1 MLREEWM
8 AENAKPDPEYL
19 GAIVAPRQPA
29 MTPSVAILLCTMQ
42 GQHYLHE
49 QLDSILQQTHSA
61 WSIWASDDGSDD
73 GTHAI
78 LEDYRAR
85 LGDSRFSIHA
95 GPAEGFVANFLSLV
109 CNASITADY
118 YAFSDQDDV
127 WNADKLARALAWLG
141 SVPRH
146 IPALYCSRT
155 CYVDA
160 SNQAIGAS
168 PLFARP
174 PGFANALVQSIAGG
188 NTMVLNDAA
197 RNLLRLAGADANV
210 ASHDWWAYMVISG
223 CGGQVFY
230 ESEPTVRYRQHDNN
244 LEGANN
250 HWTGRL
256 LRLYQLLQ
264 GRFRVWNDKNTAALQ
279 RMREHLTPENQRR
292 LDEFEKARSGGLFAR
307 LIAFRRSGVY
317 RQTALDN
324 LSLIVAVVLKK
335 L

>member
-1 MLREEWM
+1 MLRDEWV
-8 AENAKPDPEYL
+8 AKNSRPDPAYL
-19 GAIVAPRQPA
+19 GTISVPRQPV
-29 MTPSVAILLCTMQ
+29 MIPSVAILLCTMQ
-42 GQHYLHE
+42 GQHFLHE
-49 QLDSILQQTHSA
+49 QLDSILHQSHSA

-73 GTHAI
+73 DTHAI
-78 LEDYRAR
+78 LEEYRTR
-85 LGDSRFSIHA
+85 LGDSRFSIHS
-95 GPAEGFVANFLSLV
+95 GPAEGFAANFLSLV
-109 CNASITADY
+109 CNANITADC
-118 YAFSDQDDV
+118 YAFSDQDDI
-127 WNADKLARALAWLG
+127 WNPDKLTRAVAWLG
-141 SVPRH
+141 TVPSDM
-146 IPALYCSRT
+146 PALYCSRT

-160 SNQAIGAS
+160 NNQAIGVS
-168 PLFARP
+168 PLFSRP

-223 CGGQVFY
+223 CGGRVFY
-230 ESEPTVRYRQHDNN
+230 EPEPTVRYRQHANN

-279 RMREHLTPENQRR
+279 RMRMHLTPENQRR
-292 LDEFEKARSGGLFAR
+292 LDEFDKARTGSLFAR
-307 LIAFRRSGVY
+307 LAAFKRSGVY
-317 RQTALDN
+317 RQTTLDN
-324 LSLIVAVVLKK
+324 LSLLVAVVLKK

>member
-1 MLREEWM
+1 M
-8 AENAKPDPEYL
+8 N
-19 GAIVAPRQPA
+19 
-29 MTPSVAILLCTMQ
+29 PSVAILLCTMQ
-42 GQHYLHE
+42 GQHFLRE
-49 QLDSILQQTHSA
+49 QLDSIVAQSHSDWA
-61 WSIWASDDGSDD
+61 IWASDDGSDD

-78 LEDYRAR
+78 LEAYRAR
-85 LGDSRFSIHA
+85 LGNDRFSIHC

-109 CNASITADY
+109 CNASITADF

-127 WNADKLARALAWLG
+127 WNADKLQRAVGRLNA
-141 SVPRH
+141 VPAH

-160 SNQAIGAS
+160 RNQAIGAS
-168 PLFARP
+168 PLFKRP

-223 CGGQVFY
+223 CGGKIFY
-230 ESEPTVRYRQHDNN
+230 EPEPTVRYRQHDNN

-250 HWTGRL
+250 SWSGRL

-264 GRFRVWNDKNTAALQ
+264 GRFRVWNDKNTTALQ
-279 RMREHLTPENQRR
+279 RMRTHLTPESQRR
-292 LDEFEKARSGGLFAR
+292 LDEFEKARTGHLFAR
-307 LIAFRRSGVY
+307 LAAFRRSGVY
-317 RQTALDN
+317 RQTSVDS
-324 LSLIVAVVLKK
+324 LSLLVAVVLKK